1 MVFFQEE
8 IAQFNLAYFENICNL
23 LDTEKGMHHFCR
35 DTVLRTKGSVPD
47 LDKDALDR
55 ITLELTHRYMFDTK
69 YKVGRWGI
77 VLIPEALIDEYAARM
92 LAKVVVRRGPQ
103 AEEEAQHVHLT
114 HVTIPRPHHEHLT

>member
-1 MVFFQEE
+1 
-8 IAQFNLAYFENICNL
+8 
-23 LDTEKGMHHFCR
+23 MHHFCR